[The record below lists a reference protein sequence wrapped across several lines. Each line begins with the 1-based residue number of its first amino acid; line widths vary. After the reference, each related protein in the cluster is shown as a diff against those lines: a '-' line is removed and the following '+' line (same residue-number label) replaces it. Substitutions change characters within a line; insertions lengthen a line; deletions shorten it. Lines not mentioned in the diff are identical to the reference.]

1 MSDSTPQTPA
11 AFFHFLVQSFQYPDQ
26 TWLTTS
32 YFDLLVS
39 CVQHLN
45 LDINAQL
52 LRQHYDNSNGL
63 EIVQTEY
70 TRLFIN
76 AVPTVVAPPYSSVYL
91 DTDAQLYGPSA
102 EWVRQFYQQ
111 HGFTLTGEADI
122 PDHLVRELEFLALL
136 TDEGQQQ
143 AADLFLKQH
152 FRVWFPRF
160 KERVEANSDND
171 FYRLLTALVDFFT
184 REEP

>member
-1 MSDSTPQTPA
+1 MGTTVLSA
-11 AFFHFLVQSFQYPDQ
+11 A
-26 TWLTTS
+26 
-32 YFDLLVS
+32 
-39 CVQHLN
+39 
-45 LDINAQL
+45 
-52 LRQHYDNSNGL
+52 R
-63 EIVQTEY
+63 
-70 TRLFIN
+70 
-76 AVPTVVAPPYSSVYL
+76 
-91 DTDAQLYGPSA
+91 
-102 EWVRQFYQQ
+102 FY
-111 HGFTLTGEADI
+111 LTGEADI

-152 FRVWFPRF
+152 FRDWFPRF